1 MIVLDTSV
9 ILEAL
14 KPRPAETVL
23 SWLKAQKPETMYTTA
38 IAVGEILSGIQ
49 ALPAGQ
55 HRLRLT
61 AVMEQMFA
69 EEFPGRILPF
79 DLEAGRTFSRIV
91 AERESVGRPISQFD
105 AMIAAVARSHRA
117 PVATGTP
124 GAFEGCG
131 VRVVNP
137 WKG

>member
-1 MIVLDTSV
+1 MILLDTV
-9 ILEAL
+9 VLLEAL
-14 KPRPAETVL
+14 RPRPDEAVL
-23 SWLKAQKPETMYTTA
+23 NWLKAQRPETMFTTS
-38 IAVGEILSGIQ
+38 IAVAEILSGIQ

-61 AVMEQMFA
+61 GFIEKMFA
-69 EEFPGRILPF
+69 EEFPSRILSF
-79 DLEAGRTFSRIV
+79 DMEAGRTFSRIV

-105 AMIAAVARSHRA
+105 AMIAAIARSHRA
-117 PVATGTP
+117 TVATRHA

-131 VRVVNP
+131 IRVVNP